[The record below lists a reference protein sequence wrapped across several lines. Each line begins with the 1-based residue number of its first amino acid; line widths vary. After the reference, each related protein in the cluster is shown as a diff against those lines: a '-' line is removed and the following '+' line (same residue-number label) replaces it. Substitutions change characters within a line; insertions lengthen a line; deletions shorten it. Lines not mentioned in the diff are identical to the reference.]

1 MERVRAPS
9 ELEHPLVRE
18 AFALLGIQQ
27 ASLEIASMADI
38 PAGTG
43 LGSSGS
49 FTTALLRAL
58 HAYRR
63 TLVDPRELAEQAC
76 TIEIDRLGE
85 PVGKQDQYIAAFGGL
100 TCFTFRTDGTV
111 VAEPLAITPET
122 RYNLEDH
129 LGLFFTGYT
138 RSAGTILGE
147 QHAKS
152 LSKDAAMTENLHFV
166 KSLGYAS
173 RAALESGNIEEFG
186 RLMDVHWTWKK
197 KRSASMSNER
207 IDQWYALAKDNGAF
221 GCKLIGAGG
230 GGFLLVCAE
239 DMRRVRRA
247 LATAG
252 TREVRFRWDHD
263 GTRVVS
269 Q

>member
-1 MERVRAPS
+1 MERVRVPA

-18 AFALLGIQQ
+18 AFALLGITH
-27 ASLEIASMADI
+27 ANLEIASMADI
-38 PAGTG
+38 PSGTG

-49 FTTALLRAL
+49 FTTALLKALHVHRRAL
-58 HAYRR
+58 I
-63 TLVDPRELAEQAC
+63 DPRALAEQAC
-76 TIEIDRLGE
+76 AIEIDRLRE

-100 TCFTFRTDGTV
+100 TCFTFRQDDSV
-111 VAEPLAITPET
+111 VAEPLAISAET

-138 RSAGTILGE
+138 RSAGSILGE

-152 LSKDAAMTENLHFV
+152 LSRDGAMTDNLHFV
-166 KSLGYAS
+166 KELGHSS
-173 RAALESGNIEEFG
+173 RAALEGGDIAEFG
-186 RLMDVHWTWKK
+186 RLMDVHWQWKK
-197 KRSASMSNER
+197 KRSSAMSNER
-207 IDQWYALAKDNGAF
+207 IDHWYELAKHNGAT

-247 LATAG
+247 LTAAG
-252 TREVRFRWDHD
+252 TREVRFRWDD
-263 GTRVVS
+263 EGTRVVS